1 MATAPQLEED
11 VIPGGTGVVVE
22 TEAEHKVFPPF
33 DSTTFASQLVWLA
46 ITFAVLYWL
55 MAKVAIPRIAGILA
69 ARQGRVAGD
78 IGAAEQAKANSEAAR
93 LGYEKALADAR
104 AGGFAIAEA
113 ARNEAKAATDAER
126 KGIEAGL
133 AAKLAEAETR
143 ISGIKSQALSEVG
156 AIAGEATEAIVKA
169 LVDADVAR
177 GDVDRAVSEAMSG
190 SATDVR

>member
-11 VIPGGTGVVVE
+11 VIPGGTGVIVE
-22 TEAEHKVFPPF
+22 SEAEHKVFPPF
-33 DSTTFASQLVWLA
+33 DSTTFASQLLWLA

-104 AGGFAIAEA
+104 ANGFAIAEA
-113 ARNEAKAATDAER
+113 ARNEAKSATDAER

-156 AIAGEATEAIVKA
+156 AIAGEATEAIVKV

-177 GDVDRAVSEAMSG
+177 GDVDRAVREAMSG